1 MALPLAEAFT
11 ARSLGVMWDNY
22 KKTLG
27 TAPYLQKILGK
38 RGLIALEQ
46 LMGMLLAVIGTGMLA
61 MGVRMFIDFVGK
73 KSGTSAILTNMLG
86 NPALLIQNQD
96 SLDIKSGDLVD
107 IILLNNLK

>member
-1 MALPLAEAFT
+1 MKSASNFKFKSKLLPIASLPLIFKFRKANQSLPIVKARINQDLKRTQDKTIFT
-11 ARSLGVMWDNY
+11 ACNVEY
-22 KKTLG
+22 KNG
-27 TAPYLQKILGK
+27 EYI
-38 RGLIALEQ
+38 
-46 LMGMLLAVIGTGMLA
+46 
-61 MGVRMFIDFVGK
+61 IDFVGK

>member
-1 MALPLAEAFT
+1 MV
-11 ARSLGVMWDNY
+11 S
-22 KKTLG
+22 
-27 TAPYLQKILGK
+27 ILS
-38 RGLIALEQ
+38 I
-46 LMGMLLAVIGTGMLA
+46 LLV
-61 MGVRMFIDFVGK
+61 K

>member
-1 MALPLAEAFT
+1 MQDLKRTQDKTIFT
-11 ARSLGVMWDNY
+11 ACNVEY
-22 KKTLG
+22 KNG
-27 TAPYLQKILGK
+27 EYI
-38 RGLIALEQ
+38 
-46 LMGMLLAVIGTGMLA
+46 
-61 MGVRMFIDFVGK
+61 IDFVGK